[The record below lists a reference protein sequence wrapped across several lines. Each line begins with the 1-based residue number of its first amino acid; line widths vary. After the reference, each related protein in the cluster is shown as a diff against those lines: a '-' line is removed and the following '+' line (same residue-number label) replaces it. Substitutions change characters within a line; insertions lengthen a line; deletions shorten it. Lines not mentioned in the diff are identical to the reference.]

1 VPPSTWI
8 NYRDHHLAHELKET
22 GRSSSDR
29 VRAYR
34 AIAVVQPFIDQ
45 HLVCH
50 AA

>member
-8 NYRDHHLAHELKET
+8 NYRDHHLAHELTET
-22 GRSSSDR
+22 GRTSSDR

-45 HLVCH
+45 HLVVH